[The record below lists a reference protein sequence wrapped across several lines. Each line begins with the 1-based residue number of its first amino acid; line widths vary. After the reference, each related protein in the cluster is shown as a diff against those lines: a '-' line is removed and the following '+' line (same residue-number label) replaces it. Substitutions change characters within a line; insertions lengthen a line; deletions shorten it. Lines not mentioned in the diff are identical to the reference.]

1 MSPAIRVTLVAGP
14 GSLIAAL
21 HDLQVSTV
29 NPADLPTGPTRAA
42 HYLAAPAPD
51 IVLFGPGVPPEA
63 ALAIAG
69 ELDSSSPEIE
79 VVLVAQPSQQLL
91 ADALRNGVRD
101 VVAPDA
107 GNELIGSTVNR
118 VAAAVGLRRTRLAGP
133 SGDSPSEDG
142 DIITVMAAKGGV
154 GKTTV
159 ATNLAVELARE
170 APNEVVL
177 VDLDLVAGDVDVVLG
192 LKPTASVATVAT
204 PGAILDP
211 TVIKLSLS
219 SHRSGLL
226 VLAAPD
232 DLVEADTVD
241 CELVLEMFDLLRR
254 SFRHI
259 VVDTAPGA
267 GAPLAAA
274 VEAADDLLA
283 IASPEVAGLRSL
295 RRNLEGLSMLGLD
308 RARRHLV
315 VNRSENRAGLD
326 NQTIENTVELRV
338 SHTVPDSKE
347 IAAAANQGVPF
358 VDAYPRN
365 DAVRAFKELAADFG
379 ARQVSNAQPSGRA
392 TTTLVKGRA
401 A

>member
-1 MSPAIRVTLVAGP
+1 MAGP